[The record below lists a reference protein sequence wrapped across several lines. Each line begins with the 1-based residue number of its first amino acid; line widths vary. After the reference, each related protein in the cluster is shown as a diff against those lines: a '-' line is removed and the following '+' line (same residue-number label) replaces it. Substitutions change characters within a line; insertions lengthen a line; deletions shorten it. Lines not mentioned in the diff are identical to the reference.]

1 MKIIR
6 IAQPGKPGTRVF
18 NYCCPHTFSRM
29 SSAGQGVMDQEYLAG
44 FFHDNN
50 IDDSAVVSP
59 SSLHAPEGRRP
70 ADLLPDCRTVI
81 LFGRVMG
88 EELFSGSSE
97 ESARNL
103 ARFKSGLN
111 ETADVLVKALR
122 ECGSRAMAVR
132 SVTVRDGVIRGGF
145 SLKHGARDAG
155 LGSIGESTL
164 LLSPRFGNRL
174 ALAAV
179 FTDRDFDPYP
189 TIKLTD
195 DLCHHCFAC
204 AHSCPENVLMPGHH
218 DLLRCR
224 NVTGGLPPALRPIA
238 ILLLRSNL
246 AAPFLNPLVN
256 RIASTSTPRCSL
268 CLMACPHYDKG
279 ER

>member
-1 MKIIR
+1 M
-6 IAQPGKPGTRVF
+6 
-18 NYCCPHTFSRM
+18 
-29 SSAGQGVMDQEYLAG
+29 
-44 FFHDNN
+44 
-50 IDDSAVVSP
+50 
-59 SSLHAPEGRRP
+59 HAPEGRRP

-81 LFGRVMG
+81 IFGRLMG
-88 EELFSGSSE
+88 DELFSGSPQ

-103 ARFKSGLN
+103 ARFKAGLN
-111 ETADVLVKALR
+111 ETADLLVKALR
-122 ECGSRAMAVR
+122 ERGNKAVVVR
-132 SVTVRDGVIRGGF
+132 SVTVRDGTLRGEF

-179 FTDRDFDPYP
+179 VTDGDFGPYP
-189 TIKLTD
+189 APELTG

-204 AHSCPENVLMPGHH
+204 AHSCPENALMPGYH
-218 DLLRCR
+218 DFLRCR

-238 ILLLRSNL
+238 ILFLRSNI
-246 AAPFLNPLVN
+246 AAPFLNPIVN
-256 RIASTSTPRCSL
+256 RVAMTSTPRCSL